1 MEAEHRDVFEEPLK
15 EKEEQLV
22 QEDTLKLEAK
32 EGTTLMMRQTF
43 LQVPHTQKP
52 LSDRDIAAIAYRTH
66 LTSSRSCKSFRTVRE
81 EGKSQGIDRQMA
93 FNPIRRLVEA
103 KAF

>member
-1 MEAEHRDVFEEPLK
+1 MCQHLNQSRIVREIRA
-15 EKEEQLV
+15 
-22 QEDTLKLEAK
+22 
-32 EGTTLMMRQTF
+32 
-43 LQVPHTQKP
+43 
-52 LSDRDIAAIAYRTH
+52 RTM
-66 LTSSRSCKSFRTVRE
+66 RE